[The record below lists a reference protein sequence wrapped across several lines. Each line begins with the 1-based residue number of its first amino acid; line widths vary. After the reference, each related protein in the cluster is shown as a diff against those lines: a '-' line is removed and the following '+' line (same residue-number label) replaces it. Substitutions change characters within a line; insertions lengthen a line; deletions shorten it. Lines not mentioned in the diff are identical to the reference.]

1 MSDHHAHSLLD
12 PALLERIKGLA
23 LVARRVVEG
32 ILHGLHRSPLHGL
45 SIEFAQH
52 RQYTPGDEL
61 KHLDWRVLGRSDRYV
76 IKQFE
81 QETNMRVVVLVDC
94 SRSMAY
100 GAKTAGAADGNGRRS
115 GGDGAGGS
123 AGPSP
128 NDTTHGMAR
137 LHAVGG
143 DGDGPEGPSGSSS
156 GVDAARSEGRGSGS
170 LADSKYHY
178 ARTLAAALAY
188 LLLRQGDSVG
198 LMLTNYRIV
207 AQLAPRAAPG
217 HILGL
222 CQILER
228 MVPDGITDLSTML
241 GQLAARLKRRSL
253 VILVSDL
260 LDNPEQ
266 VLAGLGQLAHRGH
279 EVIVFQVLDPRELT
293 FDLGLAGYG
302 VTVIR
307 DMETGEEF
315 EAEPQ
320 LIRDLVRGEIGRF
333 CERLDAGAR
342 AHGLHL
348 VRCRTSDP
356 VEQVLTRYLN
366 SRVRGRRR

>member
-1 MSDHHAHSLLD
+1 MNDPQARSLLD
-12 PALLERIKGLA
+12 PALLERIKGLS

-32 ILHGLHRSPLHGL
+32 ALHGLHRSPRYGL

-61 KHLDWRVLGRSDRYV
+61 KHLDWRVLARSDRYV

-100 GAKTAGAADGNGRRS
+100 GGRAAGFGSRGGAQGADGIADSGSRGASPADTSHGGLDLHADPS
-115 GGDGAGGS
+115 GGDGHGESS
-123 AGPSP
+123 A
-128 NDTTHGMAR
+128 
-137 LHAVGG
+137 L
-143 DGDGPEGPSGSSS
+143 
-156 GVDAARSEGRGSGS
+156 GSGPAS

-188 LLLRQGDSVG
+188 LLLQQGDSVG
-198 LMLTNYRIV
+198 LMLTSYRVV
-207 AQLAPRAAPG
+207 AQLSPRAAPG

-222 CQILER
+222 CQMLER
-228 MVPDGITDLSTML
+228 TTPAGIADLAAVL

-253 VILVSDL
+253 VILLSDL
-260 LDNPEQ
+260 FDNPED

-279 EVIVFQVLDPRELT
+279 EVIVFHVLDPRELS
-293 FDLGLAGYG
+293 FDLGLAGFG

-320 LIRDLVRGEIGRF
+320 LVRDLVRAEIGKF
-333 CERLDAGAR
+333 CARLDAGAQ
-342 AHGLHL
+342 AHRVHL

-356 VEQVLTRYLN
+356 VEQVLTRYLHA
-366 SRVRGRRR
+366 RGRGRRR